1 MKRRLIFILF
11 SLVLLTSCQNSKS
24 KIPFEK
30 EKWEQADLRIRGRMV
45 DDLFKQNLLV
55 GKTKREVKN
64 LLGEPDYEEDFY
76 LSYKVDLGKMY
87 VYDLIVKLDST
98 SRKTAEVLLDD

>member
-1 MKRRLIFILF
+1 MKFWLPCISF
-11 SLVLLTSCQNSKS
+11 SLILLTSCQNSGG

-30 EKWEQADLRIRGRMV
+30 EKWEQADLRTRGKMV
-45 DDLFKQNLLV
+45 DDLLRQNLLV

-64 LLGEPDYEEDFY
+64 LLGEPDYEEDFN

-87 VYDLIVKLDST
+87 TYDLLIRLDSA
-98 SRKTAEVLLDD
+98 SRKVTEILLDD

>member
-1 MKRRLIFILF
+1 
-11 SLVLLTSCQNSKS
+11 
-24 KIPFEK
+24 
-30 EKWEQADLRIRGRMV
+30 MV
-45 DDLFKQNLLV
+45 DGLLEQNLLV

-87 VYDLIVKLDST
+87 VYDLIIKLNST
-98 SRKTAEVLLDD
+98 SRKATEVLLDD